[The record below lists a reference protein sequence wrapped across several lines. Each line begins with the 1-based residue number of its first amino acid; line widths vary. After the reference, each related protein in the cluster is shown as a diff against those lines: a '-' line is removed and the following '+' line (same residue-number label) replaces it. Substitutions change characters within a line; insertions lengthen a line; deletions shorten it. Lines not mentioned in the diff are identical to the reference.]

1 MVLEPQAA
9 LQAPSTST
17 NVPGELKWWPEDE
30 AKSDDEN
37 PNIGDDFDDLYLFV
51 VAWCFLDFRDHLEPW
66 CLCILF

>member
-30 AKSDDEN
+30 AKSDDKN
-37 PNIGDDFDDLYLFV
+37 PNIGDVILMICIYL
-51 VAWCFLDFRDHLEPW
+51 L
-66 CLCILF
+66 